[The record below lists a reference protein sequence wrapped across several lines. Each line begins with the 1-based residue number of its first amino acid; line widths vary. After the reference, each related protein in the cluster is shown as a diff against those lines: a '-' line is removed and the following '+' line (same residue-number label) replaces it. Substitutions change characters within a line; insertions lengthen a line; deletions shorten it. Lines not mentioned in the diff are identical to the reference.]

1 MFSLTLRDHL
11 QVTINQIVEQHKS
24 HVRKALAQARWGRRL
39 RGAEALLMGGVS
51 IAAVSAAYSQG
62 RVTTIVAAVLA
73 GVALLV
79 LLAHLAFDFDT
90 SARAHA
96 EMTNRLWHIR
106 ERYRALLSD
115 LQEGIVDVGTARSRR
130 DSLMN
135 ELQQIYSS
143 GPMTTSDVLPAG
155 GGDVASQSRQ
165 SPVVS
170 DQSQSAV
177 SVSSPSQQSA
187 V

>member
-11 QVTINQIVEQHKS
+11 QVTFNQIVEQHKS
-24 HVRKALAQARWGRRL
+24 HARKALAQARWGRRL
-39 RGAEALLMGGVS
+39 RGVEALLMGVVC
-51 IAAVSAAYSQG
+51 IAAVSAAFTQG
-62 RVTTIVAAVLA
+62 RVTTIAAAVMA
-73 GVALLV
+73 GAALLV
-79 LLAHLAFDFDT
+79 LLVHLAFDFDG

-115 LQEGIVDVGTARSRR
+115 LHEGILDIGVARSRR

-143 GPMTTSDVLPAG
+143 GPMSPA
-155 GGDVASQSRQ
+155 
-165 SPVVS
+165 
-170 DQSQSAV
+170 
-177 SVSSPSQQSA
+177 
-187 V
+187 